1 MTAQI
6 LLIFEKLRFYDF
18 FFFFQAKLDIKKIN
32 RTSISQTLYW
42 GAVRVH
48 SESANRESK
57 SDCSNPF
64 DFRDMAFFMIFHVSF
79 KKIKI
84 KKNWILK
91 RNRA

>member
-1 MTAQI
+1 M
-6 LLIFEKLRFYDF
+6 IFS
-18 FFFFQAKLDIKKIN
+18 FFFQAKLDIKTIH

-48 SESANRESK
+48 SEVANRESN

-84 KKNWILK
+84 
-91 RNRA
+91 